1 MNHGGCVWDTDHP
14 SEWLDFSANLRPEGP
29 AEWIPEAIHQSLE
42 NIRYYPDPEMKRAR
56 RGMARFLGIPEK
68 CILPT
73 SGGAAAI
80 DLVTQLD
87 DGCVF
92 TLPPTFGEYTARAAV
107 HGRKTAVWEGMCG
120 PGDTLM
126 ICNPNNPTGEIRT
139 QEELAALLA
148 EVKAGGGS
156 LIVDEAFIEYCPEYS
171 LRRNLCS
178 GLIILGSF
186 SKILGIPG
194 IRLGY
199 ICAEP
204 ETIDRLRQK
213 TLPWTPDAAATEI
226 AAALPEHREEIA
238 AECELNRKR
247 RNLFGKQLLTYDL
260 SQLIREYKAAVV
272 VYVLSNNID
281 SGWRSKHADF
291 SCGVASFFS
300 SLIDFNKI
308 FLQKFWCYIKFFF
321 HFSRLPFLPYS

>member
-213 TLPWTPDAAATEI
+213 TLPWTPDAAAAEI

-247 RNLFGKQLLTYDL
+247 RNLFRTQLQTLGAEVHPSQGNFLLVDFHRDMSAAAETLKAGKILVRT
-260 SQLIREYKAAVV
+260 
-272 VYVLSNNID
+272 
-281 SGWRSKHADF
+281 
-291 SCGVASFFS
+291 CASFGLAAS
-300 SLIDFNKI
+300 
-308 FLQKFWCYIKFFF
+308 FW
-321 HFSRLPFLPYS
+321 RLAVKTEEENTRFIAAMEDILHVR

>member
-1 MNHGGCVWDTDHP
+1 MNHGGYVWDTDHP

-29 AEWIPEAIHQSLE
+29 AEWIPEVIHRSLG
-42 NIRYYPDPEMKRAR
+42 NIRYYPDPEVKRASK
-56 RGMARFLGIPEK
+56 GMACFMGIPEK

-73 SGGAAAI
+73 AGGAAAI

-107 HGRKTAVWEGMCG
+107 HGRKTAVWEGACE
-120 PGDTLM
+120 PGDTLV
-126 ICNPNNPTGEIRT
+126 ICNPNNPTGEVRT
-139 QEELAALLA
+139 PEEVTALLA

-156 LIVDEAFIEYCPEYS
+156 MVVDEAFIEYCPEYS
-171 LRRNLCS
+171 LRRKLCP

-213 TLPWTPDAAATEI
+213 ILPWTPDAAATEI
-226 AAALPEHREEIA
+226 AAVLPEHREEIA
-238 AECELNRKR
+238 ADCKLNKKR
-247 RNLFGKQLLTYDL
+247 RELFRKQLQRLGAEVCP
-260 SQLIREYKAAVV
+260 SQGNFL
-272 VYVLSNNID
+272 L
-281 SGWRSKHADF
+281 ADF
-291 SCGVASFFS
+291 HRDMSAEAETLKARKILVRTCASFGLPAS
-300 SLIDFNKI
+300 
-308 FLQKFWCYIKFFF
+308 FW
-321 HFSRLPFLPYS
+321 RLAVKTEEENARFIAVMEDILHVR